1 MTWIVRTYE
10 TTSISAFNQQKV
22 ALEKGFESKSDAER
36 YRAKLKCY
44 SELFKREIDLS
55 ICNNTNERFCYI
67 SR

>member
-10 TTSISAFNQQKV
+10 TTSISAFNQQKKV
-22 ALEKGFESKSDAER
+22 ALEKGFESKSEAER

-55 ICNNTNERFCYI
+55 ICKKN
-67 SR
+67 

>member
-36 YRAKLKCY
+36 YRAKVNY
-44 SELFKREIDLS
+44 HDL
-55 ICNNTNERFCYI
+55 RFT
-67 SR
+67 

>member
-10 TTSISAFNQQKV
+10 TTLISVFNQQKV
-22 ALEKGFESKSDAER
+22 SLEKGFESKSEAER

-55 ICNNTNERFCYI
+55 ICKKN
-67 SR
+67 

>member
-10 TTSISAFNQQKV
+10 TTAISAFNQQKV
-22 ALEKGFESKSDAER
+22 ALEKGFESKSDAEC

-55 ICNNTNERFCYI
+55 ICKKN
-67 SR
+67 